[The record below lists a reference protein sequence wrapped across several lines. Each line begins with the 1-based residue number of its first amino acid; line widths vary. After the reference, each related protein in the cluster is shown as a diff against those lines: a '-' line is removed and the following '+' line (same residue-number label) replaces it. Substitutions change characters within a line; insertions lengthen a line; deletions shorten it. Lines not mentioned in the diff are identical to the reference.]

1 MELTQE
7 QQDAMDTILRKVDES
22 KAGTMRCLICNEPT
36 YDRGVVLT
44 PRPPAV
50 PILIGLCYPCKNLPL
65 YEEEVQRRVG
75 EYLISIGRED
85 LLT

>member
-22 KAGTMRCLICNEPT
+22 KVGTMHCLICDEPT
-36 YDRGVVLT
+36 YERALVCAG
-44 PRPPAV
+44 PAPATV
-50 PILIGLCYPCKNLPL
+50 IMLGLCWICKNIPFC
-65 YEEEVQRRVG
+65 EEEVQRRVG
-75 EYLISIGRED
+75 EYLVSIGRED

>member
-36 YDRGVVLT
+36 YDRGLVCAG
-44 PRPPAV
+44 PAPATV
-50 PILIGLCYPCKNLPL
+50 IMMGLCYACKNLPS
-65 YEEEVQRRVG
+65 YEEEVQRCIR
-75 EYLISIGRED
+75 EYLLSIGRED
-85 LLT
+85 LL